1 MGEELSSVNYSM
13 GNEVNSLKSLKKN
26 NKSSILRLLY
36 DNGAMSRLEL
46 AKETGLTTASIT
58 VLVKDLM
65 SCGAIIE
72 SGSVQRNKS
81 GRREVLLDINYK
93 ELRVANITIESDKIY
108 FSICNR
114 YETLIEKTFDSSVIQ
129 QADPLNPAEDD
140 ILGNHW
146 STQYKIRCIG
156 IGVIGKVDTEKGILI
171 DSRGLFPPNFPLRKV
186 LSMQYPYPIIIT
198 NNVRAQA
205 YSIITSELNDFLYV
219 KHGPKLGGAIVSNGR
234 IVRGSGNEAG
244 EIGQTQ
250 VRNIQEKITLGDYVS
265 EKRIRKRYE
274 METSKDLE
282 AEEIYKLFSTD
293 KVAYCVIS
301 DCLKQIS
308 DTVANIG
315 FIIDPAKI
323 ILSGGM
329 FLHDDIFEKLCAL
342 IKDAGYLKPV
352 IRPTNSD
359 KLKFLSSGIV
369 ALKFCLFGLIKP
381 DAEDDSFVSKNE
393 DDDEEPSD

>member
-1 MGEELSSVNYSM
+1 
-13 GNEVNSLKSLKKN
+13 
-26 NKSSILRLLY
+26 
-36 DNGAMSRLEL
+36 
-46 AKETGLTTASIT
+46 
-58 VLVKDLM
+58 
-65 SCGAIIE
+65 
-72 SGSVQRNKS
+72 
-81 GRREVLLDINYK
+81 
-93 ELRVANITIESDKIY
+93 
-108 FSICNR
+108 
-114 YETLIEKTFDSSVIQ
+114 
-129 QADPLNPAEDD
+129 
-140 ILGNHW
+140 
-146 STQYKIRCIG
+146 
-156 IGVIGKVDTEKGILI
+156 
-171 DSRGLFPPNFPLRKV
+171 
-186 LSMQYPYPIIIT
+186 MQYPYPIIIT

-250 VRNIQEKITLGDYVS
+250 VRNIQEKVTLGDYVS

-274 METSKDLE
+274 LETSKDLE

-293 KVAYCVIS
+293 KVAYAIIR

-308 DTVANIG
+308 DTVVNIG

-323 ILSGGM
+323 VLSGGL
-329 FLHDDIFEKLCAL
+329 FIYDDIFQEICDL

-352 IRPTNSD
+352 IRPANSD

-381 DAEDDSFVSKNE
+381 EAEDSFGPENEENSEESNDSI
-393 DDDEEPSD
+393 PS